1 MKKVKE
7 LGYTKKAYLQ
17 ITNLILDSDAKKFYS
32 LIDTS
37 VAINIIRDPISV
49 LRTMVTLPNFSD
61 EFSIDDEGRGTGLFL
76 SDEPK
81 AIFSKILSIMEEF

>member
-49 LRTMVTLPNFSD
+49 LRTKVTLPNFSD
-61 EFSIDDEGRGTGLFL
+61 E
-76 SDEPK
+76 
-81 AIFSKILSIMEEF
+81 